1 MNHNGSMRLAL
12 DMVDAAANA
21 GADAVKFQTFRAER
35 LVSAGAPKAAYQA
48 ANTGTGGGQLDMLRA
63 LELSEPQH
71 REILARCEER
81 GIAFMSTAFDVESL
95 RFLSTLPMPAIKIA
109 SGDITAAPLVLEAAR
124 LGRPL
129 FVSTGMCTLPEV
141 QEALGVI
148 AYGLLDGRAPSR
160 VAFAEAYAS
169 AAGRAALVAKVTLLH
184 CVTDYPAALD
194 EVNLKAMDVLSEAF
208 GLRVGYSD
216 HTLGTTVAL
225 AAVARGAV
233 VLEKHFT
240 LDRGLPGPDH
250 RASLEPAELTR
261 LVSEVREIE
270 RALGAARKEPTAGEL
285 RNRPVARR
293 SLVASAPIRRGERFT
308 SENIALKRPGGG
320 LAPIL
325 YWELLGREAPRD
337 YAPDEMI
344 EA

>member
-1 MNHNGSMRLAL
+1 MMGRDETVFVIAEAGVNHNGSMRLAL

-141 QEALGVI
+141 QEALGAI
-148 AYGLLDGRAPSR
+148 AGGVRRGLRFGSRAR
-160 VAFAEAYAS
+160 G
-169 AAGRAALVAKVTLLH
+169 AGRESH
-184 CVTDYPAALD
+184 PAALRHR
-194 EVNLKAMDVLSEAF
+194 LS
-208 GLRVGYSD
+208 
-216 HTLGTTVAL
+216 
-225 AAVARGAV
+225 RG
-233 VLEKHFT
+233 
-240 LDRGLPGPDH
+240 P
-250 RASLEPAELTR
+250 
-261 LVSEVREIE
+261 
-270 RALGAARKEPTAGEL
+270 
-285 RNRPVARR
+285 
-293 SLVASAPIRRGERFT
+293 
-308 SENIALKRPGGG
+308 
-320 LAPIL
+320 
-325 YWELLGREAPRD
+325 
-337 YAPDEMI
+337 
-344 EA
+344 